1 MNTKK
6 QKRIT
11 ISFDE
16 ADEDMY
22 FEIMRQS
29 SRKLIPASPLIRYY
43 IKRGMLN
50 EQNQPA
56 LV

>member
-43 IKRGMLN
+43 IKKGMLN